1 MWGLLGERGNWMGLR
16 DSLFSWGSVW
26 QSLCPA
32 LGSSLMTAILVQP
45 TSGSF
50 SPGPPSGAGFS
61 LSSFGRALPTSP
73 HLPHLPRALWVD
85 YGFLQV
91 FSILF
96 ILTQLV
102 RVQSSKPI
110 LGWSPCKQRL
120 TLFCWLLLTLFSKV
134 MALGRTCPWMLG
146 QLFEFP
152 WILTREKKNLRFF
165 FLIFI
170 QIRLV
175 RIIHLFVCLLLFS
188 FKAL

>member
-1 MWGLLGERGNWMGLR
+1 MKYSKAQVIFCPFLLSYFTPFLILFFYKLIRFYNKNYFRKMWGLLGERGNWMGLR

-102 RVQSSKPI
+102 RVQSSKSI

-134 MALGRTCPWMLG
+134 VALGQTCP
-146 QLFEFP
+146 
-152 WILTREKKNLRFF
+152 
-165 FLIFI
+165 
-170 QIRLV
+170 
-175 RIIHLFVCLLLFS
+175 
-188 FKAL
+188 